1 MIRVLVADDQPL
13 IRYGLSTFLD
23 AADGIRVVGQAESG
37 RDAVVQA
44 QRLRP
49 DVVLMDVRMPEGGGL
64 QATRVLRTSEQH
76 RPKVVV
82 MTTFDVDDYL
92 FTALDLGASGFF
104 LKDADP
110 DELAEAVRVVAR
122 GGCAVARDLTPRLV
136 AEFAR
141 RRARERPV
149 PDHPLSARELEV
161 VRELA
166 KGSCNREVATAL
178 GLEVSTVKAHVSNIG
193 SKLGLQGRLQIVVWA
208 FTTGL
213 ASRADQQRTEA
224 AR

>member
-23 AADGIRVVGQAESG
+23 AADGIQVVGQAESG